1 MRGVAVFAVSRVVAP
16 VLTDARGSTRAGIA
30 CAQAE
35 FQFSPFEGMEVR
47 EILCKP
53 RLLKLTWAPRYKGA
67 DPAGEMKRDA
77 DQNDG

>member
-1 MRGVAVFAVSRVVAP
+1 MKGVAVFAVSRVVAP
-16 VLTDARGSTRAGIA
+16 VLTDACGSTRAGIA

-35 FQFSPFEGMEVR
+35 LQFSPFESMEVR

-67 DPAGEMKRDA
+67 DPAGETKRDA